1 MRSRKLIAP
10 DWEKRYEI
18 CIFNYEKTDRAEI
31 QDGKA
36 RIVGVKDLETA
47 CTVANELIKEGVN
60 CIELCGGFGS
70 AGAKAI
76 IEATGNEIPI
86 GYITHLPEQDELY
99 AKVFSKK

>member
-1 MRSRKLIAP
+1 MHRIGKNDMKYAYLIMG
-10 DWEKRYEI
+10 RYD
-18 CIFNYEKTDRAEI
+18 EKTDRAEI

-70 AGAKAI
+70 AYYSPRYVRTIALRSSSRSILRIRLRA
-76 IEATGNEIPI
+76 
-86 GYITHLPEQDELY
+86 LLC
-99 AKVFSKK
+99 VVM

>member
-1 MRSRKLIAP
+1 MKKRTEQKFRM
-10 DWEKRYEI
+10 EKP
-18 CIFNYEKTDRAEI
+18 
-31 QDGKA
+31 GLW
-36 RIVGVKDLETA
+36 VKDLETA

>member
-1 MRSRKLIAP
+1 MHRIGKNDMKYAYLIMG
-10 DWEKRYEI
+10 RYD
-18 CIFNYEKTDRAEI
+18 EKTDRAEI

-36 RIVGVKDLETA
+36 RIGGVKDLETA